1 MTPEHDRVSVPYARG
16 VPLPTSGPLWAG
28 FGVTMMFAGLVTNW
42 LVSVVGLVSAAA
54 GFVAWARACFPE
66 EAVEALPPGAEV
78 PLPAPALERRREQAR
93 SALPGTMH
101 PYRAGIRGGLAG
113 GVAMAAAAVAW
124 GLARH
129 GSVWMPINL
138 LAGVFLPSVSAES
151 AEQLKA
157 FQGGVFAVAVVIH
170 AVACVFVGLLF
181 TVSLPMMPRRPLLL
195 GGVISP
201 ALWTGLLYATIGI
214 VNPALERYVEWSW
227 FFASQVAF
235 GVVCGLVV
243 SRSRRIDTM
252 TGLPIADRLDV
263 ERHGG
268 GA

>member
-1 MTPEHDRVSVPYARG
+1 MSPEADRGSVPYARG
-16 VPLPTSGPLWAG
+16 IPLPTSGPLWAG

-42 LVSVVGLVSAAA
+42 IVSAVGLVSAAA
-54 GFVAWARACFPE
+54 GFVAWARACFPD
-66 EAVEALPPGAEV
+66 EAIEPLPEGAEV
-78 PLPAPALERRREQAR
+78 PLPAPMLEPRREHTRPAT
-93 SALPGTMH
+93 PGSMH
-101 PYRAGIRGGLAG
+101 PYRSGIHGGLAG

-124 GLARH
+124 GLVRH
-129 GSVWMPINL
+129 GSVWMPVNL

-151 AEQLKA
+151 VEQLKS
-157 FQGGVFAVAVVIH
+157 FQGGVFAVALAIH

-201 ALWTGLLYATIGI
+201 VLWTGLLYATIGI

-252 TGLPIADRLDV
+252 TGLPIADRLGV